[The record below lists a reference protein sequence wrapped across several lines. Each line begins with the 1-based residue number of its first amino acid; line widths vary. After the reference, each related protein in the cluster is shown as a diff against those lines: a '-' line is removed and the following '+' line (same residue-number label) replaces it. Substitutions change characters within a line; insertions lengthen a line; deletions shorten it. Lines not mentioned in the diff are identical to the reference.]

1 MVKVLKPG
9 FYTTVQDMGRFGYQQ
24 YGVPVSGVMD
34 VYATSVAN
42 LLLGNEA
49 NDAVLEL
56 TMTGPTLQ
64 FVCKTAICIAGAD
77 MSPKLNQQPIAI
89 NKEVEVNEGDMLSF
103 GRLNFGFRSYLAV
116 SGGFKTEQVMNS
128 RSLYQG
134 VTLQSAIAK
143 GDELPIE
150 AHLAPV
156 QNKHALLKIKT
167 DYLTSKEIEVFKG
180 PEYDKLSK
188 QQQKKLLAQE
198 FAVSKENN
206 RMAYQMEQ
214 VLENTLEPI
223 ITSAVMPGTVQL
235 TPSGKLIVLMRDCQ
249 TTGGYPRVLQLTAH
263 AINVL
268 SQKMAGQVVFF
279 RLV

>member
-9 FYTTVQDMGRFGYQQ
+9 FYTTVQDMGRSGFQQ

-34 VYATSVAN
+34 VYAASVAN

-64 FVCKTAICIAGAD
+64 FVCKTAICITGAD

-89 NKEVEVNEGDMLSF
+89 NKEVEVKEGDVLSF
-103 GRLNFGFRSYLAV
+103 GRLNFGVRSYLAV
-116 SGGFKTEQVMNS
+116 SGGCKTDQVMNS
-128 RSLYQG
+128 RSLYHG

-156 QNKHALLKIKT
+156 KNKHALLNIKT

-180 PEYDKLSK
+180 PEYNKLSK
-188 QQQKKLLAQE
+188 QQQKKLLTQE
-198 FAVSKENN
+198 LVVSKENN

-223 ITSAVMPGTVQL
+223 ITSAVLPGTVQL
-235 TPSGKLIVLMRDCQ
+235 TPSGKLIVLMSDCQ

-268 SQKMAGQVVFF
+268 SQKMAGQAVFF